1 MEDYENKEL
10 SPESGNETSA
20 SENETT
26 QTPSGAQQR
35 VDGEYSFVRPQSERS
50 AYSDAGYVPSEAAS
64 AVPRSYHCAPAPSE
78 KKPKKEKRDRRGM
91 PAGAV
96 VALCLVCAI
105 LGGMAGGF
113 LPDLIAGKPDAVTE
127 TPRPAPTQAP
137 ALADKAE
144 SAAPAV
150 GATVPGDEMSATEIY
165 YNLALKQVVGVTTE
179 ITYTNYFGFTS
190 SGAVRGSG
198 FIISEDGYVLTNY
211 HVIAEAVKGSHDIK
225 VLRSD
230 GTSYIA
236 TVIGYEEENDVAVL
250 KIDAEETLS
259 AATIGNSDEM
269 LVGEQVYAI
278 GNPLGELEYT
288 LTSGKVSAMD
298 REIRSSDASTG
309 ETTTINMF
317 QTDAAINSGNSGGPV
332 YNSRG
337 EVIGIATAKYSETG
351 IEGLGFAIPINDA
364 IRIANDLISDG
375 YVRGK
380 AYMGVNVGTVTASAA
395 QYYGLVEGAIV
406 ATVTEGSCAEKAG
419 LQESDIIV
427 AVDGESVSSREE
439 LIAVKR
445 DYRAGDS
452 AVLKVYRGGAYI
464 ELTIVFD
471 EETPE
476 LLEEE
481 SANQPQSQ
489 PQQQPGGNYGS
500 YYDFFNEFFGGNPF
514 GR

>member
-1 MEDYENKEL
+1 MEDYEKNGFSTEA
-10 SPESGNETSA
+10 GNETSA
-20 SENETT
+20 SENEPTT
-26 QTPSGAQQR
+26 PPSEAPRR
-35 VDGEYSFVRPQSERS
+35 VDGEYSFVRPQTERS

-96 VALCLVCAI
+96 VALCVVCAI

-113 LPDLIAGKPDAVTE
+113 LPDLIAGRGATE
-127 TPRPAPTQAP
+127 PPILTPSPAAE
-137 ALADKAE
+137 DKTDP
-144 SAAPAV
+144 AAPEADRVVV
-150 GATVPGDEMSATEIY
+150 GPVESGGEMSATEIY
-165 YNLALKQVVGVTTE
+165 YNLALKQVVGITTE

-230 GTSYIA
+230 GTTYIA
-236 TVIGYEEENDVAVL
+236 EVIGYEEENDVAVL
-250 KIDAEETLS
+250 KIDAEEALS
-259 AATIGNSDEM
+259 AAVVGNSDEM

-298 REIRSSDASTG
+298 REIRSTDASTG
-309 ETTTINMF
+309 QTTTINMF

-380 AYMGVNVGTVTASAA
+380 AYMGISVGTVTASAA

-406 ATVTEGSCAEKAG
+406 AGVTEGGCAEAAG

-427 AVDGESVSSREE
+427 AIDGREITSREE
-439 LIAVKR
+439 LIAAKR

-476 LLEEE
+476 LLEAD
-481 SANQPQSQ
+481 SANETQTQ
-489 PQQQPGGNYGS
+489 PQQPDRSYGS